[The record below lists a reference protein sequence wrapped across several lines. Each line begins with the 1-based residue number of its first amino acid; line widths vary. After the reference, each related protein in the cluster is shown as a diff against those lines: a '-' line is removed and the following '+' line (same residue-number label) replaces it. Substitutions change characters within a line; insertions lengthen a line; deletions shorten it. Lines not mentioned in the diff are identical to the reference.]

1 MRLGFFPVAGT
12 FQYGNL
18 VCSAARETGGK
29 DFMKPIALLI
39 VVLSAA
45 SLSPAQ
51 TSTTSGAPAAAANP
65 SVRLIIG
72 LDDIKKNANGT
83 LTVQDGML
91 VFMAGKAGDKVP
103 VASIDD
109 VFIGTESTQLRGKTA
124 RVVKTAAIAA
134 PFETGRALS
143 ILMRTKVDIL
153 TVSFHD
159 PEGAL
164 HGVIFA
170 LPIGQAEPMRAQ
182 LIQAGAHASQ
192 AEK

>member
-1 MRLGFFPVAGT
+1 
-12 FQYGNL
+12 
-18 VCSAARETGGK
+18 
-29 DFMKPIALLI
+29 MKPISLLI
-39 VVLSAA
+39 LVLSAA
-45 SLSPAQ
+45 SFAPAQ
-51 TSTTSGAPAAAANP
+51 TSTSGGPAPAPAANP

-72 LDDIKKNANGT
+72 LDDVKKNATGT
-83 LTVQDGML
+83 LTLQDGML

-124 RVVKTAAIAA
+124 RVAKTAAMAA

-159 PEGAL
+159 TEGAL
-164 HGVIFA
+164 HGAIFA
-170 LPIGQAEPMRAQ
+170 LPIGQAEPMRTQ
-182 LIQAGAHASQ
+182 LIQAGAHASSV
-192 AEK
+192 EK